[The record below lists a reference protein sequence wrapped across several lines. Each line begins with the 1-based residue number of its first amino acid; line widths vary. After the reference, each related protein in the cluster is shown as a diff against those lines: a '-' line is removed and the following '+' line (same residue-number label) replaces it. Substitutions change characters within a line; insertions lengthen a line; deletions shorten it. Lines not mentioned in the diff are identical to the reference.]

1 MDIVTIF
8 CDIDDFCQSLLAREH
23 PQLPAHSGSKKRRA
37 SSLSL
42 SEVMTILVWFHAS
55 HYPTFKHYYFDSVLP
70 GKRAEFPGLPS
81 YTRFVELIPM
91 TLLPFCAYLQT
102 RKGQPTGIQF
112 MDSLPIRVCHN
123 RRIGSHRVFAGLA
136 QRGKSSMGWFYGF
149 KWHLVINDRGEVLGL
164 TLTPGQVD
172 DRRPVAKLVRQL
184 WGKWFG
190 DRGYIGQ
197 ELFEQLWT
205 EGVPLI
211 AKLKRNRKNKLMPV
225 LDKLLLR
232 KRALIECVNDQWKN
246 SSQMEHTRYRSATN
260 GIVNMLAVVVAYTFQ
275 PKKPALDLSTI
286 TETQAQRL
294 LLAAGANLKTPPLP
308 LKKGVPQKFKTGD
321 C

>member
-55 HYPTFKHYYFDSVLP
+55 HYRTFKHYYLDSVLS

-81 YTRFVELIPM
+81 YTRFVELIPL
-91 TLLPFCAYLQT
+91 TLLPLCAYLQT

-123 RRIGSHRVFAGLA
+123 RRIPSHKVFAGLA
-136 QRGKSSMGWFYGF
+136 QRGKGSMGWFYGF
-149 KWHLVINDRGEVLGL
+149 KLHLIINERGEVLGL
-164 TLTPGQVD
+164 TLTPGNTD
-172 DRRPVAKLVRQL
+172 DRRPVVKLVRQL
-184 WGKWFG
+184 WGKLFG

-205 EGVPLI
+205 GGLQLI
-211 AKLKRNRKNKLMPV
+211 TKLKRNMKNKLMPV

-232 KRALIECVNDQWKN
+232 KRALIECVNDQLKN
-246 SSQMEHTRYRSATN
+246 ISQIEHTRHRSAAN
-260 GIVNMLAVVVAYTFQ
+260 GIINMLAAVAAYTFQ
-275 PKKPALDLSTI
+275 PKKPALDLSTT
-286 TETQAQRL
+286 TESQAQRL
-294 LLAAGANLKTPPLP
+294 LLAAVTI
-308 LKKGVPQKFKTGD
+308 
-321 C
+321 